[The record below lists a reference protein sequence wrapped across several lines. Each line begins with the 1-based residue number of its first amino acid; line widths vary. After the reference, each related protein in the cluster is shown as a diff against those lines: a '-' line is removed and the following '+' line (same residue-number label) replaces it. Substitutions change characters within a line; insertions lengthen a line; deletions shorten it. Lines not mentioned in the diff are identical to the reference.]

1 MFGLVLWTHL
11 PWSTCS
17 IYFASINQTK
27 DGSCFKIDVLFSHK
41 RWNCIYIYTH
51 NSHSLQNIWVVSEQR
66 GVKYWIVLSK
76 IFFWNSQNERTSTTY
91 FKIDFAYVQYN
102 SQPMPP
108 SFREPQAQF
117 RRPHFLQISQLFFFP
132 SFMLGVSSF
141 LWGAITWRS
150 NVLSRVQN
158 SKTFRNARLK
168 SSCSLGEVFQ
178 VLQTL
183 ICVIAC
189 FRWSLWKRRNCP
201 PHSCNKI
208 IINGLGLTLQN
219 TQSI

>member
-1 MFGLVLWTHL
+1 M
-11 PWSTCS
+11 
-17 IYFASINQTK
+17 
-27 DGSCFKIDVLFSHK
+27 
-41 RWNCIYIYTH
+41 
-51 NSHSLQNIWVVSEQR
+51 
-66 GVKYWIVLSK
+66 LSK
-76 IFFWNSQNERTSTTY
+76 KNFWNSQNERTTY
-91 FKIDFAYVQYN
+91 LKIDFAYVQYN
-102 SQPMPP
+102 SQLMPP

-117 RRPHFLQISQLFFFP
+117 RRPHFP

-189 FRWSLWKRRNCP
+189 FCWNLWKRWNCP

-219 TQSI
+219 TDKAFKVLTNRKIIILIIVMLKLAMACWKYPCI